1 MHTSNQTKA
10 EAKSFNK
17 PDETRTF
24 PRGKL
29 ELISIGGVATI
40 GLATFEPGWK
50 WSTSVQPPVKTT
62 SREAPHFQY
71 QLSGTVKIVMD
82 DRTEFEWKAGDVPLL
97 PVRALRLKYPSYLN
111 TLYQPPG
118 RTCHC
123 GHNQRRLPGA
133 LSQKV
138 SESSLRPTRLASSLH
153 VKKIAR
159 AKYYYTPPLYV
170 V

>member
-29 ELISIGGVATI
+29 ELISIGGATI

-97 PVRALRLKYPSYLN
+97 PVRALRLKYPSYRN

-138 SESSLRPTRLASSLH
+138 SESSLRPTLPASSLH

>member
-29 ELISIGGVATI
+29 ELISIGGATI

-159 AKYYYTPPLYV
+159 AKYYYTPPLCV